1 MLLKRE
7 SKIKRQRNRKYM
19 LYPQHM
25 RWE

>member
-7 SKIKRQRNRKYM
+7 SKIKRQRNGKYM